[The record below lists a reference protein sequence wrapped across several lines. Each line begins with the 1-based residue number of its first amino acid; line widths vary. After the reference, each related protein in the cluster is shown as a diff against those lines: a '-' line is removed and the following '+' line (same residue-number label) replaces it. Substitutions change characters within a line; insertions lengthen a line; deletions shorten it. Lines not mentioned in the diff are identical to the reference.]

1 MINNKIDE
9 TIKKMEEKLIINFKK
24 CIEEQRKYLEEM
36 VPKLFEKELR
46 KRINTESKSEEKNS
60 DSEEGENWES
70 EKKRFKKKNKQ
81 NKQNDY

>member
-9 TIKKMEEKLIINFKK
+9 AVKKMEEKLIINFKK

-46 KRINTESKSEEKNS
+46 KRINTESKSEEKNT

-70 EKKRFKKKNKQ
+70 EKKRHKKNKK
-81 NKQNDY
+81 NNQNDY